1 MTGAAQ
7 QTASIRAD
15 FNFPPDDREEEVG
28 EGEEVEE
35 EEGGREWWEDG
46 ESGCR

>member
-15 FNFPPDDREEEVG
+15 FNFPPDDREEEVVKG
-28 EGEEVEE
+28 EGEAEE
-35 EEGGREWWEDG
+35 KGGSEW
-46 ESGCR
+46 